1 MPPTIKV
8 EASTGVKNLVNSERV
23 LWQRGE
29 RAGGEQMEEDS
40 DQDVGIKTRK
50 ETGQRERGVC
60 VSIIEVSVSQCLNRL
75 RSAANPLKN

>member
-8 EASTGVKNLVNSERV
+8 EASIGVKNLVNSERV

-29 RAGGEQMEEDS
+29 RAGGEHMEEDS

-50 ETGQRERGVC
+50 GTGQRE
-60 VSIIEVSVSQCLNRL
+60 
-75 RSAANPLKN
+75 